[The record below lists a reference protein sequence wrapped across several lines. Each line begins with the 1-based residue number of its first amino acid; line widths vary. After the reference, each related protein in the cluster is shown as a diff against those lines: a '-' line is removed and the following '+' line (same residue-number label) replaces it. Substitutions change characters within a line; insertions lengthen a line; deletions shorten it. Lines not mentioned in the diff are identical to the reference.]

1 MGTNAKKV
9 KKTKGSYRHGDL
21 RNVLRAEALRLIQ
34 ERQQVDFNLRE
45 LSKLAGVTHTAVYRH
60 YRDKR
65 ELLAQIA
72 LEGFQKLLFEF
83 QETAM
88 KFRKLGKTASP
99 EQGKVYVRFALK
111 NPGYFRAMFHPS
123 LNPFIDYPDL
133 YATAKAAYQEVAQS
147 IQHDIERGIYK
158 KGPVKKMATIAWS
171 SVHGLAQLILDG
183 QLIDSMTP
191 TSVDVESI
199 SEYMVRSV
207 EASFLAKPT
216 QSPITRSSGGTAG
229 SKGN

>member
-1 MGTNAKKV
+1 MGTHAKKV

-21 RNVLRAEALRLIQ
+21 RNVLRTEALRLIQ
-34 ERQQVDFNLRE
+34 ERKQVDFNLRE

-60 YRDKR
+60 YKDKR

-83 QETAM
+83 QEAAIQH
-88 KFRKLGKTASP
+88 RKHGKTVVP

-111 NPGYFRAMFHPS
+111 NPGHFRAMFHPS
-123 LNPFIDYPDL
+123 LYPFVDFPDL
-133 YATAKAAYQEVAQS
+133 YATAKASFQEIAQS
-147 IQHDIERGIYK
+147 IHHDIERGIYK
-158 KGPVKKMATIAWS
+158 KGHVKKMATIAWS
-171 SVHGLAQLILDG
+171 SVHGLAQLILDE

-199 SEYMVRSV
+199 TEYMVRSV
-207 EASFLAKPT
+207 EASFLAKPARNEER
-216 QSPITRSSGGTAG
+216 ISG
-229 SKGN
+229 